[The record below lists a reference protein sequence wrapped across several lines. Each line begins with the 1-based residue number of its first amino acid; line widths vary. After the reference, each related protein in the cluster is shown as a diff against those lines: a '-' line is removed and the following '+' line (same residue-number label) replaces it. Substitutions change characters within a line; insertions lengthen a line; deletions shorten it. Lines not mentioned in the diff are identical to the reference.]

1 MAPHEH
7 ASADDHA
14 PAASLGELPPDEL
27 VRYAH
32 ALGLELEI
40 GAPASEMVRLIRRR
54 QELLIELDRDA
65 MLDIIVWARRPIRQS
80 AGKEEMAREIARI
93 QRMDYSRLSP
103 RGLAALA
110 KLRDVSISASATTD
124 QLVDALKHNDG
135 FWKRLSGKRRAWVGS
150 MLTKMIEGKSESE
163 SDYRFLPE
171 DKGAAA
177 ELNRRTLK
185 THVEERGIVG
195 GIAERLRGAADDYIR
210 LKLDEIETRID
221 EKLDQ
226 IDARLAEWRDREVAN
241 RLKILR
247 ITLIF
252 TVLVAA
258 LSLGYNWVKGLSH

>member
-1 MAPHEH
+1 MAPHEP

-14 PAASLGELPPDEL
+14 SAVSLGELPPDEL
-27 VRYAH
+27 LRYAH
-32 ALGLELEI
+32 ALGLELDA
-40 GAPASEMVRLIRRR
+40 GASAPEMVRLIRKR

-80 AGKEEMAREIARI
+80 AGKEELAREIARV
-93 QRMDYSRLSP
+93 QRLDYDRLSP
-103 RGLAALA
+103 RGLASLA
-110 KLRDVSISASATTD
+110 RLRGVSCRESDTPD
-124 QLVDALKHNDG
+124 RLVDALKHQDG

-210 LKLDEIETRID
+210 VKLDEIETRID

-226 IDARLAEWRDREVAN
+226 IDARLAEWRDREIAN

-247 ITLIF
+247 ITLVF

-258 LSLGYNWVKGLSH
+258 LSLGYNWLKHLWQ

>member
-1 MAPHEH
+1 MPPPD
-7 ASADDHA
+7 SPSSDDHS

-27 VRYAH
+27 LRYGQN
-32 ALGLELEI
+32 LGLVLEAGTPAPEL
-40 GAPASEMVRLIRRR
+40 VRLIRKR

-65 MLDIIVWARRPIRQS
+65 MLDILVWSRRPVRQS
-80 AGKEEMAREIARI
+80 AGKEEMAREIART
-93 QRMDYSRLSP
+93 QRMDYRHLSH
-103 RGLAALA
+103 RGLVALA
-110 KLRDVSISASATTD
+110 KLRGVSVRLTDTTD
-124 QLVDALKHNDG
+124 DLADALKSNDG

-150 MLTKMIEGKSESE
+150 ILTRVIEGKHDEP

-171 DKGAAA
+171 DGATSA
-177 ELNRRTLK
+177 ELSRRTLK
-185 THVEERGIVG
+185 SHVQEHGIVG

-210 LKLDEIETRID
+210 VKLDEIETRID

-252 TVLVAA
+252 TVLVAV
-258 LSLGYNWVKGLSH
+258 LSLGYNWLKK